1 MAIVKIDPILKP
13 LIPKFLDNRQQDIL
27 DLKAAISASDYE
39 AMRIIGHNL
48 RGSGKGYG
56 FAPITEMGTTI
67 EEAVQAQDMAT
78 IESTV
83 NELASYLDSVEPV
96 YE

>member
-1 MAIVKIDPILKP
+1 MTTVKIDPILEP

-27 DLKAAISASDYE
+27 DLKVAISASDFE
-39 AMRIIGHNL
+39 AIKIIGHNL

-56 FAPITEMGTTI
+56 FAPITELGTI
-67 EEAVQAQDMAT
+67 LEEAVQAQDIAT

-83 NELASYLDSVEPV
+83 NELANYLDNVEPV